1 MLQIPAELS
10 DYSRT
15 HMSKKVWV
23 WVIVILVAALAI
35 WKLPSLLSGKG
46 LGGLSLTNPTTSP
59 TPSSSYVPG
68 KKTVP
73 TAGQTYDQTLAAYAD
88 RRIQFNEKCQGI
100 PGQMVL
106 KKGTK
111 IMLDNRSK
119 YVQTINL
126 DGAKVVLPAYSW
138 QIVTVTT
145 KNQLPYSFGIDC
157 KSEGGATENGAMIN
171 LQALIGQ

>member
-1 MLQIPAELS
+1 MHIPAELS
-10 DYSRT
+10 DYS
-15 HMSKKVWV
+15 HIYMSKKVWV
-23 WVIVILVAALAI
+23 WIIVILVAILVI
-35 WKLPSLLSGKG
+35 WKLPSLLGKNWEG
-46 LGGLSLTNPTTSP
+46 LGLTSPTPSP

-68 KKTVP
+68 KKTTP
-73 TAGQTYDQTLAAYAD
+73 ATSQTYDQTLAAYAD

-126 DGAKVVLPAYSW
+126 DGTKVVLPAYSW

-145 KNQLPYSFGIDC
+145 KNQLPYNFGIDC
-157 KSEGGATENGAMIN
+157 KSEGGTTENGAMIN
-171 LQALIGQ
+171 LQALIGL

>member
-1 MLQIPAELS
+1 
-10 DYSRT
+10 
-15 HMSKKVWV
+15 MSKKVWV
-23 WVIVILVAALAI
+23 WIIVILVAILVI
-35 WKLPSLLSGKG
+35 WKLPSLFGEN
-46 LGGLSLTNPTTSP
+46 LGGLSLTSPTSSP
-59 TPSSSYVPG
+59 TPNPNPVPG

-73 TAGQTYDQTLAAYAD
+73 TTAGQTYDQTLAAYAD

-106 KKGTK
+106 KAGTK

-119 YVQTINL
+119 YTQTISL

-145 KNQLPYSFGIDC
+145 KNQLPYGFGIDC
-157 KSEGGATENGAMIN
+157 KSEGGTTENGAMIN

>member
-1 MLQIPAELS
+1 
-10 DYSRT
+10 
-15 HMSKKVWV
+15 MSKRVWV
-23 WVIVILVAALAI
+23 WIIIILVAVLVI
-35 WKLPSLLSGKG
+35 WKLPSLLGKNWE
-46 LGGLSLTNPTTSP
+46 GLSLLTSP
-59 TPSSSYVPG
+59 TPSPTPSLGYVPG
-68 KKTVP
+68 KKT
-73 TAGQTYDQTLAAYAD
+73 TSAAGQTYDQVLAAYAD

-126 DGAKVVLPAYSW
+126 DGTKVVLPAYSW

-145 KNQLPYSFGIDC
+145 KNQLPYNFNIDC
-157 KSEGGATENGAMIN
+157 KSDGGSTENGAVIN

>member
-1 MLQIPAELS
+1 
-10 DYSRT
+10 
-15 HMSKKVWV
+15 MSKKVWIWIV
-23 WVIVILVAALAI
+23 VILVAILVI
-35 WKLPSLLSGKG
+35 WKLPSLLGKN
-46 LGGLSLTNPTTSP
+46 LGGLGLTSPTPSP

-68 KKTVP
+68 KKTAP
-73 TAGQTYDQTLAAYAD
+73 TAGLTYDQTLAAYAD
-88 RRIQFNEKCQGI
+88 KRIQFNEKCQGI

-145 KNQLPYSFGIDC
+145 KNQLPYNFGIDC
-157 KSEGGATENGAMIN
+157 KSEG
-171 LQALIGQ
+171 

>member
-1 MLQIPAELS
+1 
-10 DYSRT
+10 
-15 HMSKKVWV
+15 MSKKVWA
-23 WVIVILVAALAI
+23 WIIVIVVVVLVI
-35 WKLPSLLSGKG
+35 WKLPSLLGGKG

-59 TPSSSYVPG
+59 TPTPSSGYVPG
-68 KKTVP
+68 KKTT
-73 TAGQTYDQTLAAYAD
+73 TAASQTYDQTLAAYAD
-88 RRIQFNEKCQGI
+88 KRIQFNEKCQGI
-100 PGQMVL
+100 PGQLVL

-119 YVQTINL
+119 YVQTLNL

-145 KNQLPYSFGIDC
+145 KNQLPYNFNIDC
-157 KSEGGATENGAMIN
+157 KSEGGTTENGAVIN

>member
-1 MLQIPAELS
+1 MPAELS
-10 DYSRT
+10 DYSHI
-15 HMSKKVWV
+15 HMSRKVWV
-23 WVIVILVAALAI
+23 WLIVILVVVLAV
-35 WKLPSLLSGKG
+35 WKLPSLFGKK
-46 LGGLSLTNPTTSP
+46 LGGLNLTNPTSSP
-59 TPSSSYVPG
+59 TPSSGYVPG
-68 KKTVP
+68 KKTIP
-73 TAGQTYDQTLAAYAD
+73 ASGQAGQTYEQTLAAYAD
-88 RRIQFNEKCQGI
+88 KRIQFNEKCQGI

-138 QIVTVTT
+138 QLVTITT
-145 KNQLPYSFGIDC
+145 KNQLPYNFNIDC
-157 KSEGGATENGAMIN
+157 RSEGGSTENGAMIK

>member
-1 MLQIPAELS
+1 
-10 DYSRT
+10 
-15 HMSKKVWV
+15 MSKKVWV
-23 WVIVILVAALAI
+23 WIVIILIAVLVI
-35 WKLPSLLSGKG
+35 WKLPSLFGQN
-46 LGGLSLTNPTTSP
+46 LGGLSLTGPTLSP

-73 TAGQTYDQTLAAYAD
+73 AAGQTYDQTLAAYAD
-88 RRIQFNEKCQGI
+88 KRIQFNEKCQGI

-119 YVQTINL
+119 YIQTIDLN
-126 DGAKVVLPAYSW
+126 GIKVVLPAYSW

-145 KNQLPYSFGIDC
+145 NNQLPYNFGIGC
-157 KSEGGATENGAMIN
+157 KSEGGNTENGAMIN
-171 LQALIGQ
+171 LQALIGL